1 MLVVDL
7 QSLPLWV
14 KSEPFAP
21 DGDWK
26 VSAGLELDGSGE
38 GWWAVLKK
46 AQGALRSGNQIAAR

>member
-21 DGDWK
+21 DGDWN

-46 AQGALRSGNQIAAR
+46 RRAPFGQEIK